1 MENFLK
7 IVSDDFTYR
16 SRATTGRSRL
26 VAAPLRF
33 QAKIFFMCFLCG
45 NLMAKNAFVELWP
58 QPIVARLRYTV
69 KNVKARL

>member
-16 SRATTGRSRL
+16 SRATTGCSRL

-33 QAKIFFMCFLCG
+33 QAKNDFLF
-45 NLMAKNAFVELWP
+45 AFYVE
-58 QPIVARLRYTV
+58 I
-69 KNVKARL
+69 